1 MQPMPALIHT
11 LKGQCMDCEQSTPP
25 RNAKWVTTKE
35 LAQIL
40 GVTAS
45 AVHKARLRRAGSKR
59 GRKKK
64 YSFDTRTAEGQRLA
78 RIMALPG
85 YNAQK
90 HDAHVKRRAALYGQ
104 LRRQAHNHDAHVKA
118 MRAQHQPRAAL
129 QSKPHDAHVKAF
141 KADDARRWRAA
152 RNALRLRK
160 RREMRAAARGRP
172 IREYKKSGNSNSPE
186 YKREY
191 KRLARLKAMPG
202 FTPRKH
208 DAHVKAWKANEKKQK
223 EEAAKNA
230 KLHAGLHNAHVR
242 TWVKAMP
249 GDVFRHKYRTDPEF
263 NLKER
268 LRARTRK
275 AIEMDSFLS
284 RHVSAYVKS
293 HVLRGSK
300 SKKFFA
306 LVGYGLSD
314 LAVHLESL
322 FCRGMTWEAFLTG
335 NVHIDHI
342 KPRSSFDLND
352 PEQLKQCWALSNL
365 QPLWAHENLIKGA
378 RSNSEFDWGKAP
390 E

>member
-11 LKGQCMDCEQSTPP
+11 LKGQCMDCEQSTP
-25 RNAKWVTTKE
+25 
-35 LAQIL
+35 
-40 GVTAS
+40 S
-45 AVHKARLRRAGSKR
+45 
-59 GRKKK
+59 
-64 YSFDTRTAEGQRLA
+64 
-78 RIMALPG
+78 
-85 YNAQK
+85 
-90 HDAHVKRRAALYGQ
+90 
-104 LRRQAHNHDAHVKA
+104 
-118 MRAQHQPRAAL
+118 
-129 QSKPHDAHVKAF
+129 
-141 KADDARRWRAA
+141 

-160 RREMRAAARGRP
+160 RSEMRAAARGRP

-202 FTPRKH
+202 FKASKH
-208 DAHVKAWKANEKKQK
+208 DAHVKAWKANEKNQK

-230 KLHAGLHNAHVR
+230 KLHNAHVR

-263 NLKER
+263 NLKEK

-275 AIEMDSFLS
+275 AVEVDSFLARS
-284 RHVSAYVKS
+284 VSIYVKN

-342 KPRSSFDLND
+342 RPRSSFDLND
-352 PEQLKQCWALSNL
+352 PEQLRQCWALSNL